1 MLRSCRI
8 EDSETCWRAQA
19 AAQLSR
25 TPNDAVAFSAQVT
38 PFVEAEVT
46 RSRTSSW
53 TVVRTSACDF
63 GVGDCAAEGDGAHCE
78 EEPKTP
84 RLNQDED
91 EGGVAA

>member
-1 MLRSCRI
+1 MTASSSGGSWATSSSIISRCGARRTLAGRLMMAQYKGVCPSMLRSCRI

-46 RSRTSSW
+46 RSRTSS
-53 TVVRTSACDF
+53 
-63 GVGDCAAEGDGAHCE
+63 
-78 EEPKTP
+78 
-84 RLNQDED
+84 
-91 EGGVAA
+91 